1 MVILVDGGSTHNFI
15 QTRVAKFLALPSS
28 PTATLRVMV
37 GNGHTLDYDTLSS
50 QVPLSIQGHDFR
62 LDLYH
67 LPLCGADIVLWVQWP
82 HPNHDFHTYGPPHHA
97 PPTPSTASAHQI
109 KRLAQTQS
117 ISSLFHITAT
127 QTPSSPPPSY
137 IPPPPQLTSVLD
149 RYFHI
154 FADPTQLPPSHN
166 I

>member
-1 MVILVDGGSTHNFI
+1 MATPLTMIRCPLRSLSQFKVTTLGWICTIYPSAVPILYYGFNV
-15 QTRVAKFLALPSS
+15 
-28 PTATLRVMV
+28 
-37 GNGHTLDYDTLSS
+37 HTLTMTFTHMGLPITL
-50 QVPLSIQGHDFR
+50 H
-62 LDLYH
+62 
-67 LPLCGADIVLWVQWP
+67 AD
-82 HPNHDFHTYGPPHHA
+82 A
-97 PPTPSTASAHQI
+97 PPTPSTASAHPI

-137 IPPPPQLTSVLD
+137 IPPPPQLTAVLD